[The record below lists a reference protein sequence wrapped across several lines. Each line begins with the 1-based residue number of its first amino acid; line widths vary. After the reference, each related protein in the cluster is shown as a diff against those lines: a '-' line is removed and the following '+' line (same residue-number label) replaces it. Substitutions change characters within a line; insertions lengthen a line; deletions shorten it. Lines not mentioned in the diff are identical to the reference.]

1 MGFSAPQRGTQSR
14 SVGPKIGPTP
24 SGNPLG
30 QSSSAVPLQF
40 ATIMTPS
47 PGPCSSHR
55 WNTDGV
61 LRFVDV
67 RHVHVLTAE
76 PAGVPAPVETEGD
89 RVAIEADQAMEL
101 LLQVP
106 VQRNVVADELPHFVA
121 PTGRE
126 PPQRVLGAA
135 VVSEARCPSCRS
147 PASRRT
153 ARGPGRRGRTR
164 TAGLAGSGTS
174 CPSRG
179 DEAPGIGTTK
189 GVPAYLPRDLPAFR
203 TPQTRD
209 ERTAPASGAAM
220 KSHTWA

>member
-14 SVGPKIGPTP
+14 SGGPKIGPPP
-24 SGNPLG
+24 SGNPIG

-55 WNTDGV
+55 WNTDDV

-101 LLQVP
+101 LLQAP
-106 VQRNVVADELPHFVA
+106 VQRNAVADELPHFVA
-121 PTGRE
+121 PAGRE

-153 ARGPGRRGRTR
+153 ARGQVAGAEHEPQGPQEAGRPARPEGTR
-164 TAGLAGSGTS
+164 PRASERQKGFRLT
-174 CPSRG
+174 SRG
-179 DEAPGIGTTK
+179 TCRRSERPRPG
-189 GVPAYLPRDLPAFR
+189 
-203 TPQTRD
+203 TRGPL
-209 ERTAPASGAAM
+209 RQAARR
-220 KSHTWA
+220 